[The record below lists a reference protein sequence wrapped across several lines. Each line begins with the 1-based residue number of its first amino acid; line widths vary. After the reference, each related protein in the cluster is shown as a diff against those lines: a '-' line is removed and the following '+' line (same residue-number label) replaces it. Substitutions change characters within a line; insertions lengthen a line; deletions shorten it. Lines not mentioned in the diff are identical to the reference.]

1 MYIII
6 IDYYNGRKEEYYTEL
21 KSAKTRIKELEKKT
35 YIDRIELYNS
45 NGDKIYST
53 TKEFTRR

>member
-6 IDYYNGRKEEYYTEL
+6 IDYYNGRKQEYYTEL
-21 KSAKTRIKELEKKT
+21 QSAKNRIKELEQKT

-45 NGDKIYST
+45 NGDRIYST
-53 TKEFTRR
+53 TTEFIRR